1 MVALAGLRG
10 IFIGVWSITLLLDHM
25 FVVFLFFEGAWSD
38 TFDFSFTGF
47 YAVVPY
53 VTLEVQASLLLLL
66 FL

>member
-1 MVALAGLRG
+1 MREFYRG
-10 IFIGVWSITLLLDHM
+10 MIHHPDPWASVCGPL
-25 FVVFLFFEGAWSD
+25 FLEGAWSD